1 MEKVGKTYP
10 SGILNPDYV
19 EALFDELIG
28 PDQEKLLGKLMAKL
42 RMVPDDK
49 VKDMV
54 ECFDLKEIL
63 EQYTDSDVRYALE
76 DLDRLDGFLTGV
88 PTSDLVD
95 CIDEMDIPDYYTLD
109 EILPF
114 YDDEAVLE
122 YAVKNCSD
130 SDAVKR
136 MVVKEMTDDEI
147 TEEYKRRS

>member
-1 MEKVGKTYP
+1 MEKVDKTYP

-19 EALFDELIG
+19 EALFEELIG
-28 PDQEKLLGKLMAKL
+28 PDQEKLLGKLMTKL
-42 RMVPDDK
+42 RMVPGDN
-49 VKDMV
+49 VKDEV

-88 PTSDLVD
+88 PTSELVD
-95 CIDEMDIPDYYTLD
+95 CIDGMDNPDYYTLD

-114 YDDEAVLE
+114 YDDETVLE

-130 SDAVKR
+130 PDAVNYR
-136 MVVKEMTDDEI
+136 
-147 TEEYKRRS
+147 

>member
-95 CIDEMDIPDYYTLD
+95 CIDGMDIPDYYTLD

-114 YDDEAVLE
+114 YNDEDVLK

-130 SDAVKR
+130 PDALKR